1 METKNNIIK
10 IDITNVD
17 FFPSIID
24 YDFKKNRPRGGSSR
38 IDFFAYG
45 KLSLEL
51 DNVKI
56 MSNLFVK
63 KKNMMFEKGIF
74 LVDFSQIDNQAKDI
88 SEMIS
93 NFGEKK
99 IYIENSKDY
108 SIDSLIELLDGYE
121 IIYLDF

>member
-1 METKNNIIK
+1 METKNNVIK
-10 IDITNVD
+10 IDIENVD

-45 KLSLEL
+45 RLSLEL
-51 DNVKI
+51 DKVKI

-63 KKNMMFEKGIF
+63 KKNMMFDKGIF
-74 LVDFSQIDNQAKDI
+74 LVDFSQIDSQAKDI

-93 NFGEKK
+93 NFGTKK

-108 SIDSLIELLDGYE
+108 SIDSLIELLDEYE

>member
-1 METKNNIIK
+1 METKNNFIK
-10 IDITNVD
+10 IDIENVD

-45 KLSLEL
+45 RLSLEL
-51 DNVKI
+51 DKVKI

-63 KKNMMFEKGIF
+63 KKNMMFDKGIF
-74 LVDFSQIDNQAKDI
+74 LVDFSQIDSQAKDI

-93 NFGEKK
+93 NFGTKK

-108 SIDSLIELLDGYE
+108 SIDSLIELLDEYE